1 MAPLT
6 NSQKT
11 IGILLLPGSPA
22 VDVLLMV
29 DCFNRANEALSEPFY
44 SITVVD
50 HTGNA
55 LFGGLDVDRHLNE
68 PPNVS
73 ASFNY
78 IVVFGGELRAEKLE
92 SCDVK
97 WLLYHARSNAVIGSV
112 GNSAATL
119 VDLGL
124 FTKVPVSLHWASLPS
139 FSESYPEQ
147 RTTENLF
154 MHVGRRFSCCG
165 GLATL
170 DLALYFVAL
179 DCGDYL
185 ASYVADIVVYD
196 NSKKMTQRQGAS
208 IDYHLSI
215 SDERLLKAVKL
226 MQQNLESPLD
236 IAEISDLIGIG
247 IRNLQRLFKR
257 HLNTTPVI
265 YYKSLRLWNARRLL
279 LGSSIRI
286 SEIAL
291 ACGFV
296 SSSHFTACYR
306 EYFLVTPSME
316 RSGKSSFHS
325 VDPKHRESVRMSNI
339 VPNSFDMM
347 ENVHG

>member
-6 NSQKT
+6 NSRKT
-11 IGILLLPGSPA
+11 VGILLLPGSPA
-22 VDVLLMV
+22 VDVLLMI
-29 DCFNRANEALSEPFY
+29 DCFNRTNEALSEPYY
-44 SITVVD
+44 SVTVVD
-50 HTGNA
+50 HTENC
-55 LFGGLDVDRHLNE
+55 LFRGLDVDRHVTE
-68 PPNVS
+68 PPN
-73 ASFNY
+73 ATESFNY
-78 IVVFGGELRAEKLE
+78 IVVFGGELRAEKLDTG
-92 SCDVK
+92 DVK
-97 WLLYHARSNAVIGSV
+97 WLLYQARTDAILGSV

-124 FTKVPVSLHWASLPS
+124 FTKVPVSLHWASQPS
-139 FSESYPEQ
+139 FRESYPEQ
-147 RTTENLF
+147 RKTENLF
-154 MHVGRRFSCCG
+154 VHIGRRFTCCG

-170 DLALYFVAL
+170 DLALYFVAM

-185 ASYVADIVVYD
+185 ASYVADILVYD
-196 NSKKMTQRQGAS
+196 HSKNTTRRQGAS
-208 IDYHLSI
+208 IDHHLSI

-226 MQQNLESPLD
+226 MQQNLETPLD
-236 IAEISDLIGIG
+236 IADISAQVGIG

-257 HLNTTPVI
+257 HLNTSPVI
-265 YYKSLRLWNARRLL
+265 YYKSMRLWNARRLL

-306 EYFLVTPSME
+306 EYFMVTPSME
-316 RSGKSSFHS
+316 RNGKSSFHS
-325 VDPKHRESVRMSNI
+325 VDPKHRDSVRMSNMI
-339 VPNSFDMM
+339 PDNFCPM